1 VIQAGSQPKSTSIFL
16 KKCGLN
22 MLLVIVS
29 LGFGLGVME
38 LALRIYNPLGFRIK
52 GDKIIL
58 PVNKNE
64 IAHYDHS
71 SKLDKIVYI
80 HRNSLGFRGEEPPP
94 DFADCLTLVTIGG
107 STTECLALDDTKTW
121 PHLLGKKLEKVFQP
135 FWFNNAGLSGNSSY
149 GHIVLMEDYIT
160 KLKPKVALFLVGIND
175 IGLET
180 SSDFDQRMTKRLS
193 LRSLESFLSW
203 ASDYSEVAAAGLNL
217 KRYFFPKIVMSVPD
231 QEIDLTTLPQLD
243 LTTEQKSQVL
253 ELHKTKYLPPYAA
266 RLKKLINISQTYHI
280 DLVFITQPAVYDR
293 LVDDFTGVDL
303 GKIQVKPGINGE
315 LSWELLELYN
325 ETTRKVGK
333 ENNILVIELAR
344 KLPKSSRLFYDTMHY
359 TNEGAQKVADIIYNQ
374 LLPYLSAKYPSFH

>member
-1 VIQAGSQPKSTSIFL
+1 MQAGSQPKSTTIFL
-16 KKCGLN
+16 KKCGINL
-22 MLLVIVS
+22 LLVFIS
-29 LGFGLGVME
+29 LGFALGVME

-64 IAHYDHS
+64 IAHYDQS

-80 HRNSLGFRGEEPPP
+80 RRNSLGFRGEEPPP
-94 DFADCLTLVTIGG
+94 DFADRLTLLTIGG

-121 PHLLGKKLEKVFQP
+121 PNLLGKKLEKVFRP
-135 FWFNNAGLSGNSSY
+135 FWFNNAGLSGNSTY
-149 GHIVLMEDYIT
+149 GHIVLMQDYIT
-160 KLKPKVALFLVGIND
+160 QLKPKVALVLVGIND

-203 ASDYSEVAAAGLNL
+203 ASDYSEVAAASLNL
-217 KRYFFPKIVMSVPD
+217 KRYFFPKVVLSVPD

-243 LTTEQKSQVL
+243 LTTEQKLQVL

-266 RLKKLINISQTYHI
+266 RLKKLIDISQTQHI

-315 LSWELLELYN
+315 LAWELLELYN

-333 ENNILVIELAR
+333 DNNILVIELAR
-344 KLPKSSRLFYDTMHY
+344 HLPKSSRLFYDTMHY
-359 TNEGAQKVADIIYNQ
+359 TNEGARKVADIVYNQ
-374 LLPYLSAKYPSFH
+374 LLPYLSTKYPQFH